1 MSEQEKYVP
10 PEVPHYFK
18 NHKQWDAINQLG
30 MWLFLGTEV
39 LFFGGLFVGFILLK
53 GRFPESFEAGHNQL
67 SVFYGGLNTI
77 VLLASSLTVALAIQ
91 ASDSNN
97 KDRIVKLL
105 WATMG
110 LAAVFLVIKT
120 IEYTG
125 KYNHCLLPGNFFGFA
140 ELDAAGKAMLDNDGV
155 RIFADHCKEAVAGH
169 QAASDMPAHANVFF
183 SLYFIMTGIHG
194 LHVVIGMGLFLW
206 VIKNVKAGRFGPN
219 YKGSLENVGLY
230 WHLVDLIWIFLFPTL
245 YRVG

>member
-1 MSEQEKYVP
+1 MSTEEKYVP
-10 PEVPHYFK
+10 PEVPHYFQ
-18 NHKQWDAINQLG
+18 NHSQWDSINQLG
-30 MWLFLGTEV
+30 MWLFLATEV

-53 GRFPESFEAGHNQL
+53 GRYPEAFEAGHNEL
-67 SVFYGGLNTI
+67 SVFYGGLNTV

-97 KDRIVKLL
+97 KDRIIKLL
-105 WATMG
+105 WATMA
-110 LAAVFLVIKT
+110 LAGIFLVIKT

-125 KYNHCLLPGNFFGFA
+125 KWNSCLLPGNLFGFP
-140 ELDAAGKAMLDNDGV
+140 ELDAAGAPAIKDG
-155 RIFADHCKEAVAGH
+155 IIQYAAHCKEAIAGH
-169 QAASDMPAHANVFF
+169 QAASDMPAHSNVFF

-194 LHVVIGMGLFLW
+194 LHVIIGMGLFLW
-206 VIKNVKAGRFGPN
+206 VIKSAKAGRFGPN